1 MTSETGSN
9 VEIKIVPVT
18 PFGFPDFRELLEYR
32 DLLYFLIWR
41 NIRVAY
47 AQSVGGLGWAVVQ
60 PALQVLIF
68 SLVFGG
74 LLKLDPGDGVPYPL
88 FSTAAVIPWTYMSGA
103 MSMGSSALVSNSG
116 MLGKIYF
123 PRLIF
128 LLNPTLGGLVNFF
141 ISLFFMI
148 AVMVFYQVEVTSQ
161 LLFFP
166 ALVVLMVLTPLGI
179 SLWLS
184 SLTIRFRDMRIMMS
198 HLIRALVYF
207 VPVMYP
213 SSQVP
218 DHLRQ
223 WYIINPF
230 VGIVEG
236 YRSCLLGEAMH
247 WDSLAWS
254 IGVALVLL
262 ITGAIYFRRMERII
276 VDVI

>member
-1 MTSETGSN
+1 
-9 VEIKIVPVT
+9 
-18 PFGFPDFRELLEYR
+18 
-32 DLLYFLIWR
+32 
-41 NIRVAY
+41 
-47 AQSVGGLGWAVVQ
+47 
-60 PALQVLIF
+60 
-68 SLVFGG
+68 
-74 LLKLDPGDGVPYPL
+74 
-88 FSTAAVIPWTYMSGA
+88 
-103 MSMGSSALVSNSG
+103 
-116 MLGKIYF
+116 
-123 PRLIF
+123 
-128 LLNPTLGGLVNFF
+128 
-141 ISLFFMI
+141 
-148 AVMVFYQVEVTSQ
+148 
-161 LLFFP
+161 
-166 ALVVLMVLTPLGI
+166 LTPLGI